1 MFFNHSTI
9 SRCPSTRDTS
19 RWSAPFQR
27 TLHCLTVAILTSFA
41 SEASA
46 QTGNGY
52 DLTWST
58 IDSGGVMFSAGNGY
72 ELGGTIGQAD
82 AGALTGPNGYSLTGG
97 FWAAGVACVCQL
109 FGDVVDVNS
118 MATPDCQVDVS
129 DILCVLDDFADTLA
143 CAGNGDIVAA
153 GGGCVPDGIIDVDDI
168 LAVLGAFSGIFGCP
182 HPCSP

>member
-1 MFFNHSTI
+1 
-9 SRCPSTRDTS
+9 
-19 RWSAPFQR
+19 
-27 TLHCLTVAILTSFA
+27 
-41 SEASA
+41 
-46 QTGNGY
+46 
-52 DLTWST
+52 
-58 IDSGGVMFSAGNGY
+58 MFSAGNGY